1 MEATMRAFN
10 SARSINISSPLM
22 DELTEDVK
30 TLLQSN
36 ISKKK
41 ISDII
46 NKKEKLH
53 ENDLRLLNNFVSRVM
68 KQKVPPSYV
77 NKTVRHLRKK

>member
-1 MEATMRAFN
+1 MRAFN